1 MRNDEYWRL
10 RDALDRRN
18 EDELLH
24 RLAQLLEESYYDT
37 EREIYAFYGEFSTDN
52 SLSYEE
58 AIRLLTPIELKEC
71 SNRIKRLKAI
81 ADNLGNTPFELAR
94 KEQIKR
100 EIRILQGRGRITRLQ
115 ALSDSINEKWIETT
129 LEIDKELGELLSE
142 TFTREY
148 RESLLEAGVR
158 KTLIP
163 IKQVEAAILIPT
175 FGRHFSDNVWRNKDN
190 IVAFINSE
198 VRKGLV
204 TGQDVRETA
213 KILQLQEAVAYHQAE
228 RLVRT
233 ENCVARTQG
242 TLNGYKNSG
251 TVNAVEILVANDER
265 MCSDCGSRA
274 GTVIQLDKAVM
285 GNNIPPFHCNC
296 RCCILPVID

>member
-10 RDALDRRN
+10 IDELDRRN
-18 EDELLH
+18 EDELLY

-71 SNRIKRLKAI
+71 ANRIKRLKAI
-81 ADNLGNTPFELAR
+81 ADKLGNTPFELAR

-129 LEIDKELGELLSE
+129 LQIDKEIGELLSE
-142 TFTREY
+142 TYTREY
-148 RESLLEAGVR
+148 KESSE
-158 KTLIP
+158 TEIP
-163 IKQVEAAILIPT
+163 IKQIEAAILIPI

-190 IVAFINSE
+190 IVAFVNSE

-213 KILQLQEAVAYHQAE
+213 KLLHLQEAVAYHQAE

-265 MCSDCGSRA
+265 MCPNCGSRA
-274 GTVIQLDKAVM
+274 GTVIQLDKAVI

-296 RCCILPVID
+296 RCCILPVIN

>member
-1 MRNDEYWRL
+1 MRNNEYWRL

-18 EDELLH
+18 EDELLY

-71 SNRIKRLKAI
+71 SNRIKRLKVI
-81 ADNLGNTPFELAR
+81 ADKLGNTPFELAR

-115 ALSDSINEKWIETT
+115 SLSDSINEKWIETT
-129 LEIDKELGELLSE
+129 LQIDREIGELLSE
-142 TFTREY
+142 TYTREY
-148 RESLLEAGVR
+148 KESSE
-158 KTLIP
+158 TEIP
-163 IKQVEAAILIPT
+163 IKQIEAAILIPI

-190 IVAFINSE
+190 IVAFVNSE
-198 VRKGLV
+198 VKKGLV

-213 KILQLQEAVAYHQAE
+213 KLLHLQEAVAYHQAE

-265 MCSDCGSRA
+265 MCPNCGSRA
-274 GTVIQLDKAVM
+274 GTVIQLDKAVI

>member
-1 MRNDEYWRL
+1 MRNDKYWRL
-10 RDALDRRN
+10 IDSLDRRN
-18 EDELLH
+18 EDELLY

-58 AIRLLTPIELKEC
+58 AMRLLTPIELKEC

-81 ADNLGNTPFELAR
+81 ADKLGNTPFELAR

-100 EIRILQGRGRITRLQ
+100 EILILQGRGRITRLQ

-129 LEIDKELGELLSE
+129 LQIDKEIGELLSE
-142 TFTREY
+142 TYTREY
-148 RESLLEAGVR
+148 KESSE
-158 KTLIP
+158 TEIP
-163 IKQVEAAILIPT
+163 IKQIEAAILIPI

-190 IVAFINSE
+190 IVAFVNSE
-198 VRKGLV
+198 VKKGLV

-213 KILQLQEAVAYHQAE
+213 KLLHLQEAVAYHQAE

-265 MCSDCGSRA
+265 MCPNCGSRA
-274 GTVIQLDKAVM
+274 GTVIQLDKAVI
-285 GNNIPPFHCNC
+285 GGNIPPFHCNC

>member
-10 RDALDRRN
+10 IDEFDRRN
-18 EDELLH
+18 EDKLLY
-24 RLAQLLEESYYDT
+24 RLAQLLEQSYYDT

-58 AIRLLTPIELKEC
+58 AMRLLTPIELKEC

-129 LEIDKELGELLSE
+129 LQIDKEIGELLSE
-142 TFTREY
+142 TYTREY
-148 RESLLEAGVR
+148 KESSE
-158 KTLIP
+158 TEIP
-163 IKQVEAAILIPT
+163 IKQIEAAILIPI

-190 IVAFINSE
+190 IVAFVNSE
-198 VRKGLV
+198 VKKGLV

-213 KILQLQEAVAYHQAE
+213 KLLHLQEAVAYHQAE

-265 MCSDCGSRA
+265 MCPNCGSRA
-274 GTVIQLDKAVM
+274 GTVIQLDKAVI

>member
-18 EDELLH
+18 EDELLY

-58 AIRLLTPIELKEC
+58 AMRLLTPIELKEC

-81 ADNLGNTPFELAR
+81 SNKLGNTPFELAR

-129 LEIDKELGELLSE
+129 LQIDKEIGELLSE
-142 TFTREY
+142 TYTREY
-148 RESLLEAGVR
+148 KESSE
-158 KTLIP
+158 TEIP
-163 IKQVEAAILIPT
+163 IKQIEAAILIPI

-190 IVAFINSE
+190 IVAFVNSE
-198 VRKGLV
+198 VKKGLV

-213 KILQLQEAVAYHQAE
+213 KLLHLQEAVAYHQAE

-265 MCSDCGSRA
+265 MCPNCGSRA
-274 GTVIQLDKAVM
+274 GTVIQLDKAVI

-296 RCCILPVID
+296 RCCILPVIN

>member
-10 RDALDRRN
+10 IDELDRRN
-18 EDELLH
+18 EDELLY

-37 EREIYAFYGEFSTDN
+37 EKEIYAFYGEFSTDN

-58 AIRLLTPIELKEC
+58 AMRLLTPIELKEC

-81 ADNLGNTPFELAR
+81 ADKLGNTPFELAR

-129 LEIDKELGELLSE
+129 LQIDREIGELLSE
-142 TFTREY
+142 TYTREY
-148 RESLLEAGVR
+148 KESSE
-158 KTLIP
+158 TEIP
-163 IKQVEAAILIPT
+163 IKQIEAAILIPI

-190 IVAFINSE
+190 IVAFVNSE
-198 VRKGLV
+198 VKKGLV

-213 KILQLQEAVAYHQAE
+213 KLLHLQEAVAYHQAE

-265 MCSDCGSRA
+265 MCPNCGSRA
-274 GTVIQLDKAVM
+274 GTVIQLDKAVI

>member
-10 RDALDRRN
+10 IDALDRRN
-18 EDELLH
+18 EDELLY

-81 ADNLGNTPFELAR
+81 ADKLGNTPFELAR

-129 LEIDKELGELLSE
+129 LQIDKEIGELLSE
-142 TFTREY
+142 TYTREY
-148 RESLLEAGVR
+148 KESSE
-158 KTLIP
+158 TEIP
-163 IKQVEAAILIPT
+163 IKQIEAAILIPI

-190 IVAFINSE
+190 IVAFVNSE

-213 KILQLQEAVAYHQAE
+213 KLLHLQEAVAYHQAE

-265 MCSDCGSRA
+265 MCPNCGSRA
-274 GTVIQLDKAVM
+274 GTVIQLDKAVI
-285 GNNIPPFHCNC
+285 GGNIPPFHCNC

>member
-10 RDALDRRN
+10 IDELDRRN
-18 EDELLH
+18 EDELLY

-71 SNRIKRLKAI
+71 ANRIKRLKAI
-81 ADNLGNTPFELAR
+81 ADKLGNTPFELAR

-129 LEIDKELGELLSE
+129 LQIDKEIGELLSE
-142 TFTREY
+142 TYTREY
-148 RESLLEAGVR
+148 KESSE
-158 KTLIP
+158 TEIP
-163 IKQVEAAILIPT
+163 IKQIEAAILIPI

-190 IVAFINSE
+190 IVAFVNSE

-213 KILQLQEAVAYHQAE
+213 KLLHLQEAVAYHQAE

-265 MCSDCGSRA
+265 MCPNCGSRA
-274 GTVIQLDKAVM
+274 GTVIQLDKAVI

>member
-1 MRNDEYWRL
+1 MRNSEYWRL
-10 RDALDRRN
+10 RDITDRSN
-18 EDELLH
+18 EDSVL
-24 RLAQLLEESYYDT
+24 RRIAQLLEDGYDDT
-37 EREIYAFYGEFSTDN
+37 EEKIYAFYGKFATDN
-52 SLSYEE
+52 GMTYQE
-58 AIRLLTPIELKEC
+58 ATRALTPIELKEC

-129 LEIDKELGELLSE
+129 LEIDRELGELLSE

-190 IVAFINSE
+190 IVAFVNSE

-233 ENCVARTQG
+233 ENCAARTQG

-265 MCSDCGSRA
+265 MCPDCGSRA

>member
-10 RDALDRRN
+10 IDELDRRN
-18 EDELLH
+18 EDELLY

-81 ADNLGNTPFELAR
+81 ADKLGNTPFELTR

-129 LEIDKELGELLSE
+129 LQIDKEIGELLSE
-142 TFTREY
+142 TYTREY
-148 RESLLEAGVR
+148 KESSE
-158 KTLIP
+158 TEIP
-163 IKQVEAAILIPT
+163 IKQIEAAILIPI

-190 IVAFINSE
+190 IVAFVNSE

-213 KILQLQEAVAYHQAE
+213 KLLHLQEAVAYHQAE

-265 MCSDCGSRA
+265 MCPNCGSRA
-274 GTVIQLDKAVM
+274 GTVIQLDKAVI

-296 RCCILPVID
+296 RCCILPVIN

>member
-18 EDELLH
+18 EDELLY

-81 ADNLGNTPFELAR
+81 ANKLGNTPFELAR

-129 LEIDKELGELLSE
+129 LQIDKEIGELLSE
-142 TFTREY
+142 TYTREY
-148 RESLLEAGVR
+148 KESSE
-158 KTLIP
+158 KEIP
-163 IKQVEAAILIPT
+163 IKQIEAAILIPI

-190 IVAFINSE
+190 IVAFVNSE

-213 KILQLQEAVAYHQAE
+213 KLLHLQEAVAYHQAE

-233 ENCVARTQG
+233 ENCAARTQG

-265 MCSDCGSRA
+265 MCPNCGSRA
-274 GTVIQLDKAVM
+274 GTVIQLDKAVI
-285 GNNIPPFHCNC
+285 GGNIPPFHCNC

>member
-1 MRNDEYWRL
+1 MRNSEYWRL
-10 RDALDRRN
+10 RDIIDRGD
-18 EDELLH
+18 EDEVLR
-24 RLAQLLEESYYDT
+24 RLAQLLEDGYDYT
-37 EREIYAFYGEFSTDN
+37 ERQIFAFYGKFAIDN
-52 SLSYEE
+52 GLTYEE
-58 AIRLLTPIELKEC
+58 ATRLLTPIEFREC
-71 SNRIKRLKAI
+71 ANRIQRLKDL

-129 LEIDKELGELLSE
+129 LQIDKEIGELLSE
-142 TFTREY
+142 TYTREY
-148 RESLLEAGVR
+148 KESSE
-158 KTLIP
+158 TEIP
-163 IKQVEAAILIPT
+163 IKQIEAAILIPI

-190 IVAFINSE
+190 IVAFVNSE
-198 VRKGLV
+198 VKKGLV

-213 KILQLQEAVAYHQAE
+213 KLLHLQEAVAYHQAE

-265 MCSDCGSRA
+265 MCPNCGSRA
-274 GTVIQLDKAVM
+274 GTVIQLDKAVI

>member
-1 MRNDEYWRL
+1 MRNDKYWRL
-10 RDALDRRN
+10 IDELDRRN
-18 EDELLH
+18 EDELLY
-24 RLAQLLEESYYDT
+24 RLAQLLEQSYYDT
-37 EREIYAFYGEFSTDN
+37 EKEIYAFYGEFSTDN

-81 ADNLGNTPFELAR
+81 ADKLGNTPFELAR

-129 LEIDKELGELLSE
+129 LQIDKEIGELLSE
-142 TFTREY
+142 TYTREY
-148 RESLLEAGVR
+148 KESSE
-158 KTLIP
+158 TEIP
-163 IKQVEAAILIPT
+163 IKQIEAAILIPI

-213 KILQLQEAVAYHQAE
+213 KLLQLQEAVAYHQAE

-265 MCSDCGSRA
+265 MCPNCGSRA
-274 GTVIQLDKAVM
+274 GTVIQLDKAVI

-296 RCCILPVID
+296 RCCILPVIN

>member
-10 RDALDRRN
+10 IDEFDRRN
-18 EDELLH
+18 EDKLLY
-24 RLAQLLEESYYDT
+24 RLAQLLEQSYYDT

-58 AIRLLTPIELKEC
+58 AMRLLTPIELKEC

-81 ADNLGNTPFELAR
+81 ADKLGNTPFELAR

-129 LEIDKELGELLSE
+129 LQIDKEIGELLSE
-142 TFTREY
+142 TYTREY
-148 RESLLEAGVR
+148 KESSE
-158 KTLIP
+158 TEIP
-163 IKQVEAAILIPT
+163 IKQIEAAILIPI

-190 IVAFINSE
+190 IVAFVNSE
-198 VRKGLV
+198 VKKGLV

-213 KILQLQEAVAYHQAE
+213 KLLHLQEAVAYHQAE

-265 MCSDCGSRA
+265 MCPNCGSRA
-274 GTVIQLDKAVM
+274 GTVIQLDKAVI

>member
-1 MRNDEYWRL
+1 MRNNEYWRL

-18 EDELLH
+18 EDELLY

-58 AIRLLTPIELKEC
+58 AMRLLTPIELKEC

-81 ADNLGNTPFELAR
+81 ADKLGNTPFELAR

-129 LEIDKELGELLSE
+129 LQIDKEIGELLSE
-142 TFTREY
+142 TYTREY
-148 RESLLEAGVR
+148 KESSE
-158 KTLIP
+158 TEIP
-163 IKQVEAAILIPT
+163 IKQIEAAILIPI

-190 IVAFINSE
+190 IVAFVNSE
-198 VRKGLV
+198 VKKGLV

-213 KILQLQEAVAYHQAE
+213 KLLHLQEAVAYHQAE

-265 MCSDCGSRA
+265 MCPNCGSKA
-274 GTVIQLDKAVM
+274 GTVIQLDKAVI

-296 RCCILPVID
+296 RCCILPVIN

>member
-10 RDALDRRN
+10 IDELDRKN
-18 EDELLH
+18 EDELLY
-24 RLAQLLEESYYDT
+24 RLAQLFEQSYYDT

-58 AIRLLTPIELKEC
+58 AMRLLTPIELKEC

-81 ADNLGNTPFELAR
+81 ADKLGNTPFELAR

-129 LEIDKELGELLSE
+129 LQIDKEIGELLSE
-142 TFTREY
+142 TYTREY
-148 RESLLEAGVR
+148 KESSE
-158 KTLIP
+158 TEIP
-163 IKQVEAAILIPT
+163 IKQIEAAILIPI

-190 IVAFINSE
+190 IVAFVNSE
-198 VRKGLV
+198 VKKGLV
-204 TGQDVRETA
+204 IGQDVRETA
-213 KILQLQEAVAYHQAE
+213 KLLHLQEAVAYHQAE

-242 TLNGYKNSG
+242 TINGYKNSG

-265 MCSDCGSRA
+265 MCPNCGSRA
-274 GTVIQLDKAVM
+274 GTVIQLDKAVI

>member
-10 RDALDRRN
+10 IDELDRRN
-18 EDELLH
+18 EDELLY

-58 AIRLLTPIELKEC
+58 AMRLLTPIELKEC

-81 ADNLGNTPFELAR
+81 ANKLGNTPFELAR

-100 EIRILQGRGRITRLQ
+100 EIRMLQGRGRITRLQ

-129 LEIDKELGELLSE
+129 LQIDREIGELLSE
-142 TFTREY
+142 TYTREY
-148 RESLLEAGVR
+148 KESSE
-158 KTLIP
+158 TEIP
-163 IKQVEAAILIPT
+163 IKQIEAAILIPI

-190 IVAFINSE
+190 IVAFVNSE
-198 VRKGLV
+198 VKKGLV
-204 TGQDVRETA
+204 TGQDVRKTA

-265 MCSDCGSRA
+265 MCPNCGSRA
-274 GTVIQLDKAVM
+274 GTVIQLDKAVI

>member
-10 RDALDRRN
+10 IDELDRRN

-81 ADNLGNTPFELAR
+81 ADKLGNTPFELTR

-129 LEIDKELGELLSE
+129 LQIDKEIGELLSE
-142 TFTREY
+142 TYTREY
-148 RESLLEAGVR
+148 KESSE
-158 KTLIP
+158 TEIP
-163 IKQVEAAILIPT
+163 IKQIEAAILIPI

-190 IVAFINSE
+190 IVAFVNSE

-213 KILQLQEAVAYHQAE
+213 KLLHLQEAVAYHQAE

-265 MCSDCGSRA
+265 MCPNCGSRA
-274 GTVIQLDKAVM
+274 GTVIQLDKAVI

-296 RCCILPVID
+296 RCCILPVIN

>member
-10 RDALDRRN
+10 IDELDRRN
-18 EDELLH
+18 EDELLY

-58 AIRLLTPIELKEC
+58 AMRLLTPIELKEC

-81 ADNLGNTPFELAR
+81 ANKLGNTPFELAR

-115 ALSDSINEKWIETT
+115 ALSDSINEKWTETT
-129 LEIDKELGELLSE
+129 LQIDREIVELLSE
-142 TFTREY
+142 TYTREY
-148 RESLLEAGVR
+148 EESSE
-158 KTLIP
+158 TEIP
-163 IKQVEAAILIPT
+163 IKQIEAAILIPI

-190 IVAFINSE
+190 IVAFVNSE
-198 VRKGLV
+198 VKKGLV
-204 TGQDVRETA
+204 TGQDVRKTA

-265 MCSDCGSRA
+265 MCPNCGSRA
-274 GTVIQLDKAVM
+274 GTVIQLDKAVI

>member
-10 RDALDRRN
+10 IDELDRKN

-58 AIRLLTPIELKEC
+58 AMRLLTPIELKEC

-81 ADNLGNTPFELAR
+81 ADKLGNTPFELAR

-129 LEIDKELGELLSE
+129 LQIDKEIGELLSE
-142 TFTREY
+142 TYTREY
-148 RESLLEAGVR
+148 KESSE
-158 KTLIP
+158 TEIS
-163 IKQVEAAILIPT
+163 IKQIEAAILIPI

-190 IVAFINSE
+190 IVAFVNSE

-213 KILQLQEAVAYHQAE
+213 KLLHLQEAVAYHQAE

-233 ENCVARTQG
+233 ENCAARTQG

-265 MCSDCGSRA
+265 MCPNCGSRA
-274 GTVIQLDKAVM
+274 GTVIQLDKAVI
-285 GNNIPPFHCNC
+285 GGNIPPFHCNC

>member
-10 RDALDRRN
+10 RDALDREN
-18 EDELLH
+18 EDELLI
-24 RLAQLLEESYYDT
+24 RLSQLFEDSYYDT
-37 EREIYAFYGEFSTDN
+37 ERQIYAFYGEFATDN
-52 SLSYEE
+52 RLSYEE
-58 AIRLLTPIELKEC
+58 AMNLLTPIELKEC
-71 SNRIKRLKAI
+71 SNRIKRLK
-81 ADNLGNTPFELAR
+81 DVVNNMGNTPFEIAR

-129 LEIDKELGELLSE
+129 LEIDREIGELLSE

-148 RESLLEAGVR
+148 RESLSEAGVR
-158 KTLIP
+158 KIIIP
-163 IKQVEAAILIPT
+163 IKQIEAAILIPT

-213 KILQLQEAVAYHQAE
+213 KILQLQEAVAYHQAK

-242 TLNGYKNSG
+242 TLNGYRQSN
-251 TVNAVEILVANDER
+251 TINAVEILVAGDER
-265 MCSDCGSRA
+265 MCPGCGSKA
-274 GTVIQLDKAVM
+274 GTVIQLDKVVI
-285 GNNIPPFHCNC
+285 GDNVPPFHCNC

>member
-18 EDELLH
+18 EDELLY

-58 AIRLLTPIELKEC
+58 AMRLLTPIELKEC
-71 SNRIKRLKAI
+71 SNRIKRLTAI
-81 ADNLGNTPFELAR
+81 ADKLGNTPFELAR

-129 LEIDKELGELLSE
+129 LQIDKEIGELLSE
-142 TFTREY
+142 TYTREY
-148 RESLLEAGVR
+148 KESSE
-158 KTLIP
+158 KEIP
-163 IKQVEAAILIPT
+163 IKQIEAAILIPI

-190 IVAFINSE
+190 IVAFVNSE

-233 ENCVARTQG
+233 ENCAARTQG

-265 MCSDCGSRA
+265 MCPNCGSRA
-274 GTVIQLDKAVM
+274 GTVIQLDKAVI
-285 GNNIPPFHCNC
+285 GGNIPPFHCNC

>member
-1 MRNDEYWRL
+1 MRNSEYWRL
-10 RDALDRRN
+10 RDITDRSN
-18 EDELLH
+18 EDSAL
-24 RLAQLLEESYYDT
+24 RRIAQLLEDGYDDT
-37 EREIYAFYGEFSTDN
+37 EEKIYAFYGKFAADN
-52 SLSYEE
+52 GMTYQE
-58 AIRLLTPIELKEC
+58 ATRALTPIELKDC
-71 SNRIKRLKAI
+71 ANRIQRLK
-81 ADNLGNTPFELAR
+81 DVVDGLGNTPFELAR
-94 KEQIKR
+94 KAQIER

-129 LEIDKELGELLSE
+129 LQIDKEIGELLSE
-142 TFTREY
+142 TYTREY
-148 RESLLEAGVR
+148 KESSE
-158 KTLIP
+158 TEIP
-163 IKQVEAAILIPT
+163 IKQIEAAILIPI

-190 IVAFINSE
+190 IVAFVNSE

-213 KILQLQEAVAYHQAE
+213 KLLHLQEAVAYHQAE

-265 MCSDCGSRA
+265 MCPNCGSRA
-274 GTVIQLDKAVM
+274 GTVIQLDKAVI

>member
-10 RDALDRRN
+10 IDALDRRN
-18 EDELLH
+18 EDELLY

-37 EREIYAFYGEFSTDN
+37 EREIYAFYGKFSTDN

-58 AIRLLTPIELKEC
+58 AMRLLTPIELKEC
-71 SNRIKRLKAI
+71 SNRIKRLKDI
-81 ADNLGNTPFELAR
+81 ADKLGNTPFELAR

-129 LEIDKELGELLSE
+129 LEIDREIGELLSE
-142 TFTREY
+142 TYTREY
-148 RESLLEAGVR
+148 KESSE
-158 KTLIP
+158 TEIP
-163 IKQVEAAILIPT
+163 IKQIEAAILIPI

-190 IVAFINSE
+190 IVAFVNSE

-213 KILQLQEAVAYHQAE
+213 KLLHLQEAVAYHQAE

-265 MCSDCGSRA
+265 MCPNCGSRA
-274 GTVIQLDKAVM
+274 GTVIQLDKAVI

>member
-10 RDALDRRN
+10 IDELDRRN
-18 EDELLH
+18 EDELLY
-24 RLAQLLEESYYDT
+24 RLAQLLEQSYYDT

-58 AIRLLTPIELKEC
+58 AMRLLTPIELKEC

-81 ADNLGNTPFELAR
+81 ADKLGNTPFELAR

-129 LEIDKELGELLSE
+129 LQIDKEIGELLSE
-142 TFTREY
+142 TYTREY
-148 RESLLEAGVR
+148 KESSE
-158 KTLIP
+158 TEIP
-163 IKQVEAAILIPT
+163 IKQIEAAILIPI

-190 IVAFINSE
+190 IVAFVNSE
-198 VRKGLV
+198 VKKGLV

-213 KILQLQEAVAYHQAE
+213 KLLHLQEAVAYHQAE

-265 MCSDCGSRA
+265 MCPNCGSRA
-274 GTVIQLDKAVM
+274 GTVIQLDKAVI

>member
-10 RDALDRRN
+10 IDELDRRN
-18 EDELLH
+18 EDELLY

-58 AIRLLTPIELKEC
+58 AMRLLTPIELKEC

-81 ADNLGNTPFELAR
+81 ADKLGNTPFELAR

-129 LEIDKELGELLSE
+129 LQIDKEIGELLSE
-142 TFTREY
+142 TYTREY
-148 RESLLEAGVR
+148 KESSE
-158 KTLIP
+158 KEIP
-163 IKQVEAAILIPT
+163 IKQIEAAILIPI

-190 IVAFINSE
+190 IVAFVNSE
-198 VRKGLV
+198 VKKGLV

-213 KILQLQEAVAYHQAE
+213 KLLHLQEAVAYHQAE

-265 MCSDCGSRA
+265 MCPNCGSRA
-274 GTVIQLDKAVM
+274 GTVIQLDKAVI

-296 RCCILPVID
+296 RCCILPVIN

>member
-10 RDALDRRN
+10 IDELDRRN
-18 EDELLH
+18 EDELLY

-81 ADNLGNTPFELAR
+81 ADKLGNTPFELAR

-129 LEIDKELGELLSE
+129 LQIDREIGELLSE
-142 TFTREY
+142 TYTREY
-148 RESLLEAGVR
+148 KESSE
-158 KTLIP
+158 TEIP
-163 IKQVEAAILIPT
+163 IKQIEAAILIPI

-190 IVAFINSE
+190 IVAFVNSE
-198 VRKGLV
+198 VKKGLV

-213 KILQLQEAVAYHQAE
+213 KLLHLQEAVAYHQAE

-265 MCSDCGSRA
+265 MCPNCGSRA
-274 GTVIQLDKAVM
+274 GTVIQLDKAVI

>member
-10 RDALDRRN
+10 IDELDRRN
-18 EDELLH
+18 EDELLY

-37 EREIYAFYGEFSTDN
+37 EKEIYAFYGEFSTDN

-129 LEIDKELGELLSE
+129 LQIDKEIGELLSE
-142 TFTREY
+142 TYTREY
-148 RESLLEAGVR
+148 KESSE
-158 KTLIP
+158 TEIP
-163 IKQVEAAILIPT
+163 IKQIEAAILIPI

-190 IVAFINSE
+190 IVAFVNSE

-213 KILQLQEAVAYHQAE
+213 KLLHLQEAVAYHQAE

-233 ENCVARTQG
+233 ENCAARTQG

-265 MCSDCGSRA
+265 MCPNCGSRA
-274 GTVIQLDKAVM
+274 GTIIQLDKAVI

>member
-10 RDALDRRN
+10 IDELDRRN

-58 AIRLLTPIELKEC
+58 AMRLLTPIELKEC

-81 ADNLGNTPFELAR
+81 ANKLGNTPFELAR
-94 KEQIKR
+94 KEQIRR

-129 LEIDKELGELLSE
+129 LQIDKEIGELLSE
-142 TFTREY
+142 TYTREY
-148 RESLLEAGVR
+148 KESSE
-158 KTLIP
+158 TEIP
-163 IKQVEAAILIPT
+163 IKQIEAAILIPI

-190 IVAFINSE
+190 IVAFVNSE

-213 KILQLQEAVAYHQAE
+213 KLLHLQEAVAYHQAE

-233 ENCVARTQG
+233 ENCAARTQG

-265 MCSDCGSRA
+265 MCPNCGSRA
-274 GTVIQLDKAVM
+274 GTVIQLDKAVI

-296 RCCILPVID
+296 RCCILPVIN

>member
-10 RDALDRRN
+10 IDELDRRN
-18 EDELLH
+18 EDELLY
-24 RLAQLLEESYYDT
+24 RLAQLLEQSYYDT

-58 AIRLLTPIELKEC
+58 AMRLLTPIELKEC

-81 ADNLGNTPFELAR
+81 ADKLGNTPFELAR

-129 LEIDKELGELLSE
+129 LQIDKEIGELLSE
-142 TFTREY
+142 TYTREY
-148 RESLLEAGVR
+148 KESSE
-158 KTLIP
+158 TEIP
-163 IKQVEAAILIPT
+163 IKQIEAAILIPI

-190 IVAFINSE
+190 IVAFVNSE
-198 VRKGLV
+198 VKKGLV

-213 KILQLQEAVAYHQAE
+213 KLLHLQEAVAYHQAE

-242 TLNGYKNSG
+242 TLNGYKNSD

-265 MCSDCGSRA
+265 MCPNCGSRA
-274 GTVIQLDKAVM
+274 GTVIQLDKAVI

-296 RCCILPVID
+296 RCCILPVIN

>member
-10 RDALDRRN
+10 IDELDRRN
-18 EDELLH
+18 EDELLY

-81 ADNLGNTPFELAR
+81 ADKLGNTPFELAR

-115 ALSDSINEKWIETT
+115 SLSDSINEKWIETT
-129 LEIDKELGELLSE
+129 LQIDKEIGELLSE
-142 TFTREY
+142 TYTREY
-148 RESLLEAGVR
+148 KESSE
-158 KTLIP
+158 TEIP
-163 IKQVEAAILIPT
+163 IKQIEAAILIPI

-190 IVAFINSE
+190 IVAFVNSE
-198 VRKGLV
+198 VKKGLV

-213 KILQLQEAVAYHQAE
+213 KLLHLQEAVAYHQAE

-265 MCSDCGSRA
+265 MCPNCGSRA
-274 GTVIQLDKAVM
+274 GTVIQLDKAVI

>member
-1 MRNDEYWRL
+1 MRNSEYWRL
-10 RDALDRRN
+10 RDITDRSN
-18 EDELLH
+18 EDSVL
-24 RLAQLLEESYYDT
+24 RRIAQLLEDGYDDT
-37 EREIYAFYGEFSTDN
+37 EEKIYAFYGKFAADN
-52 SLSYEE
+52 GMTYQE
-58 AIRLLTPIELKEC
+58 ATRALTPIELKDC
-71 SNRIKRLKAI
+71 ANRIQRLK
-81 ADNLGNTPFELAR
+81 DVVDGLGNTPFELAR
-94 KEQIKR
+94 KAQIER

-129 LEIDKELGELLSE
+129 LQIDRELGELLSE

-190 IVAFINSE
+190 IVAFVNSE

>member
-10 RDALDRRN
+10 IDSLDRRN
-18 EDELLH
+18 EDELLY

-58 AIRLLTPIELKEC
+58 AMRLLTPIELKEC

-81 ADNLGNTPFELAR
+81 ADKLGNTPFELAR

-129 LEIDKELGELLSE
+129 LQIDKEIGELLSE
-142 TFTREY
+142 TYTREY
-148 RESLLEAGVR
+148 KESSE
-158 KTLIP
+158 TEIP
-163 IKQVEAAILIPT
+163 IKQIEAAILIPI

-190 IVAFINSE
+190 IVAFVNSE
-198 VRKGLV
+198 VKKGLV

-213 KILQLQEAVAYHQAE
+213 KLLHLQEAVAYHQAE

-265 MCSDCGSRA
+265 MCPNCGSRA
-274 GTVIQLDKAVM
+274 GTVIQLDKAVI

-296 RCCILPVID
+296 RCCILPVIN

>member
-10 RDALDRRN
+10 IDALDRRN
-18 EDELLH
+18 EDELLY
-24 RLAQLLEESYYDT
+24 RLAQLLEQSYYDT

-58 AIRLLTPIELKEC
+58 AMRLLTPIELKEC

-81 ADNLGNTPFELAR
+81 ADKLGNTPFELAR

-129 LEIDKELGELLSE
+129 LQIDKEIGELLSE
-142 TFTREY
+142 TYTREY
-148 RESLLEAGVR
+148 KESSE
-158 KTLIP
+158 TEIP
-163 IKQVEAAILIPT
+163 IKQIEAAILIPI

-190 IVAFINSE
+190 IVAFVNSE
-198 VRKGLV
+198 VKKGLV

-213 KILQLQEAVAYHQAE
+213 KLLHLQEAVAYHQAE

-242 TLNGYKNSG
+242 TLNGYKNSD

-265 MCSDCGSRA
+265 MCPNCGSRA
-274 GTVIQLDKAVM
+274 GTVIQLDKAVI

-296 RCCILPVID
+296 RCCILPVIN

>member
-10 RDALDRRN
+10 IDSLDRRN
-18 EDELLH
+18 EDELLYK
-24 RLAQLLEESYYDT
+24 LAQLLEESYYDT

-58 AIRLLTPIELKEC
+58 AMRLLTPIELKEC

-81 ADNLGNTPFELAR
+81 ADKLGNTPFELAR

-129 LEIDKELGELLSE
+129 LQIDKEIGELLSE
-142 TFTREY
+142 TYTREY
-148 RESLLEAGVR
+148 KESSE
-158 KTLIP
+158 TEIP
-163 IKQVEAAILIPT
+163 IKQIEAAILIPI

-190 IVAFINSE
+190 IVAFVNSE
-198 VRKGLV
+198 VKKGLV

-213 KILQLQEAVAYHQAE
+213 KLLHLQEAVAYHQAE

-265 MCSDCGSRA
+265 MCPNCGSRA

-296 RCCILPVID
+296 RCCILPVIN

>member
-10 RDALDRRN
+10 RDITDRSN
-18 EDELLH
+18 EDSAL
-24 RLAQLLEESYYDT
+24 RRIAQLLEDGYDDT
-37 EREIYAFYGEFSTDN
+37 EEKIYAFYGKFAADN
-52 SLSYEE
+52 GMTYQE
-58 AIRLLTPIELKEC
+58 ATRALTPIELKDC
-71 SNRIKRLKAI
+71 ANRIQRLK
-81 ADNLGNTPFELAR
+81 DVVDGLGNTPFELAR
-94 KEQIKR
+94 KAQIER

-129 LEIDKELGELLSE
+129 LQIDKEIGELLSE
-142 TFTREY
+142 TYTREY
-148 RESLLEAGVR
+148 KESSE
-158 KTLIP
+158 TEIP
-163 IKQVEAAILIPT
+163 IKQIEAAILIPI

-190 IVAFINSE
+190 IVAFVNSE

-213 KILQLQEAVAYHQAE
+213 KLLHLQEAVAYHQAE

-265 MCSDCGSRA
+265 MCPNCGSRA
-274 GTVIQLDKAVM
+274 GTVIQLDKAVI

>member
-10 RDALDRRN
+10 IDALDRRN
-18 EDELLH
+18 EDELLY

-81 ADNLGNTPFELAR
+81 ADKLGNTPFELAR

-129 LEIDKELGELLSE
+129 LQIDKEIGELLSE
-142 TFTREY
+142 TYTREY
-148 RESLLEAGVR
+148 KESSE
-158 KTLIP
+158 TEIP
-163 IKQVEAAILIPT
+163 IKQIEAAILIPI

-190 IVAFINSE
+190 IVAFVNSE
-198 VRKGLV
+198 VKKGLV

-213 KILQLQEAVAYHQAE
+213 KLLHLQEAVAYHQAE

-265 MCSDCGSRA
+265 MCPNCGSRA
-274 GTVIQLDKAVM
+274 GTVIQLDKAVI

>member
-18 EDELLH
+18 EDELLY

-58 AIRLLTPIELKEC
+58 AMRLLTPIELKEC

-81 ADNLGNTPFELAR
+81 ADKLGNTPFELAR

-129 LEIDKELGELLSE
+129 LQIDKEIGELLSE
-142 TFTREY
+142 TYTREY
-148 RESLLEAGVR
+148 KESSE
-158 KTLIP
+158 TEIP
-163 IKQVEAAILIPT
+163 IKQIEAAILIPI

-190 IVAFINSE
+190 IVAFVNSE
-198 VRKGLV
+198 VKKGLV

-213 KILQLQEAVAYHQAE
+213 KLLHLQEAVAYHQAE

-233 ENCVARTQG
+233 ENCAARTQG

-265 MCSDCGSRA
+265 MCPNCGSRA
-274 GTVIQLDKAVM
+274 GTVIQLDKAVI

-296 RCCILPVID
+296 RCCILPVIN